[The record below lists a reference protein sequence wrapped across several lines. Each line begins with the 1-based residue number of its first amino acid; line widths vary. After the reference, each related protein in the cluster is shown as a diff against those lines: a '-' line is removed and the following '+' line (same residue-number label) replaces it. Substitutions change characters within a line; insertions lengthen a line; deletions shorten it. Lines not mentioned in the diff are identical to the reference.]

1 MTEDINEGL
10 DFCEITF
17 AVPAQQFG
25 ITCSLSTEEALPV
38 VTEFALRVIHVCDAM
53 TPKQLEE
60 YFGFGQ
66 AEIAAVIHTLLSE
79 RLVAW
84 VEDSLELTPYAQA
97 RFIDSPDGIPRF
109 FTIKDYSAD
118 LVFDLMSFVPS
129 QGIKDRV
136 NRVGTLMELAPK
148 GSERESRTKVEAEK
162 SFQEHF
168 HRVYSGRRAE
178 IYKISDI
185 EAGERF
191 YIALSCRFSID
202 VKDGTEVRRVL
213 SDPSFDNR
221 LEISSAI
228 SKVLS
233 AVEPPENLGF
243 GEFQDYFEGMS
254 ISQYMAGKS
263 FDLTGYLRDVHLRP
277 QFRHTGNTVPIIGGL
292 HLESNRT
299 LFLSKL
305 KDDVEHSAGFAYWL
319 APENRYWSR
328 SRSVNGL
335 VRSITQHLKKANTTA
350 EATGDLV
357 NKSLMKVLIQ
367 NPSMEDRELANV
379 YENAFPS
386 LFVTKSS
393 IMGGRVEVLL
403 YPGRAM
409 CALYHYRIENSP
421 MAVPIGVLSTD
432 PANLLKA
439 SELLTRAC
447 NAENVFKLDHKGAR
461 TAAVHKDFEF
471 ILSTRNRENTGLS
484 GGSEPLT

>member
-1 MTEDINEGL
+1 MPEDINEGL

-38 VTEFALRVIHVCDAM
+38 VTEFALRVIHVCETM

-66 AEIAAVIHTLLSE
+66 PEIAAIVHTLLSE
-79 RLVAW
+79 RLVMW
-84 VEDSLELTPYAQA
+84 VEDSLELTPYARA

-109 FTIKDYSAD
+109 FTIKDFSAD

-129 QGIKDRV
+129 QGNKDRV
-136 NRVGTLMELAPK
+136 NRVGTLMGLTPRDLQK
-148 GSERESRTKVEAEK
+148 ESRTKVEAER

-168 HRVYSGRRAE
+168 HRVYSGSRAE
-178 IYKISDI
+178 IYKISDV

-202 VKDGTEVRRVL
+202 VKDGIEVRRVL

-233 AVEPPENLGF
+233 SVDPSENPDLA
-243 GEFQDYFEGMS
+243 EFEKYFSGTS
-254 ISQYMAGKS
+254 ISQYLAGSS
-263 FDLTGYLRDVHLRP
+263 FDLTGYLRDVHLKP
-277 QFRHTGNTVPIIGGL
+277 QTRHIGDTIPIVGGL

-305 KDDVEHSAGFAYWL
+305 KDHDDSVAGFAYWL
-319 APENRYWSR
+319 APQNRYWSR
-328 SRSVNGL
+328 SRFVNGF
-335 VRSITQHLKKANTTA
+335 VRSITGYLKKASTA
-350 EATGDLV
+350 SEGASDLV
-357 NKSLMKVLIQ
+357 NKSLMRVLLQ
-367 NPSMEDRELANV
+367 NPQMEDRELANI

-386 LFVTKSS
+386 LFITRAS
-393 IMGGRVEVLL
+393 IMSGRVELLL
-403 YPGRAM
+403 YPGRVM

-421 MAVPIGVLSTD
+421 MAIPIGILSTD
-432 PANLLKA
+432 PGQLLRA

-447 NAENVFKLDHKGAR
+447 GEQDIYRLDHKGQR
-461 TAAVHKDFEF
+461 SMAVHKDFEF
-471 ILSTRNRENTGLS
+471 IPQVQADENA
-484 GGSEPLT
+484 

>member
-1 MTEDINEGL
+1 MSEDINQGV

-38 VTEFALRVIHVCDAM
+38 VTEFALRVIHVCETM

-66 AEIAAVIHTLLSE
+66 PEIAAVVHTLVSE
-79 RLVAW
+79 RLVTW
-84 VEDSLELTPYAQA
+84 VEDSLELTPYARA

-109 FTIKDYSAD
+109 FTIKDFSAD

-129 QGIKDRV
+129 QGTKDRV
-136 NRVGTLMELAPK
+136 NRVGTLMGLAPK
-148 GSERESRTKVEAEK
+148 DLERESRTKVEAER

-178 IYKISDI
+178 IYKISDV
-185 EAGERF
+185 EAGARF

-233 AVEPPENLGF
+233 AVEPSENPNF
-243 GEFQDYFEGMS
+243 AEFADYFSGTLMG
-254 ISQYMAGKS
+254 QYQAGIS
-263 FDLTGYLRDVHLRP
+263 FDLTGYLRDVHIRP
-277 QFRHTGNTVPIIGGL
+277 LDRHTGDTVPIIGGL

-299 LFLSKL
+299 LLLSKL
-305 KDDVEHSAGFAYWL
+305 KDHDEAAPGFAYWL

-328 SRSVNGL
+328 SRFVNGF
-335 VRSITQHLKKANTTA
+335 VRSITQHLKRARTTA
-350 EATGDLV
+350 EGASDPV
-357 NKSLMKVLIQ
+357 NKSLMRVLIQ

-393 IMGGRVEVLL
+393 MMGGRVELL
-403 YPGRAM
+403 IYPGRVM
-409 CALYHYRIENSP
+409 CALYHYRVENSP
-421 MAVPIGVLSTD
+421 MAIPIGVLSINPD
-432 PANLLKA
+432 HLLKA

-447 NAENVFKLDHKGAR
+447 AEQNVFRLDHKGQR
-461 TAAVHKDFEF
+461 SMAVHDDFEF
-471 ILSTRNRENTGLS
+471 IPQVEADENA
-484 GGSEPLT
+484 

>member
-1 MTEDINEGL
+1 MPENPNEGL

-53 TPKQLEE
+53 TPKQLED

-66 AEIAAVIHTLLSE
+66 AEIAAVVHTLLSE

-84 VEDSLELTPYAQA
+84 AEESLELTPYARA

-129 QGIKDRV
+129 QGIKDRAK
-136 NRVGTLMELAPK
+136 RVATLMELSPRDL
-148 GSERESRTKVEAEK
+148 ERESRTKVEAEK

-178 IYKISDI
+178 IYKISDV

-202 VKDGTEVRRVL
+202 VKDGIEVRRVL
-213 SDPSFDNR
+213 SDPTFDNR

-233 AVEPPENLGF
+233 AVEPSENPGF
-243 GEFQDYFEGMS
+243 TEFQHYFGDTL
-254 ISQYMAGKS
+254 IGQYLTGES
-263 FDLTGYLRDVHLRP
+263 FDPPGYLRDVHLKP
-277 QFRHTGNTVPIIGGL
+277 QVRHSGDTVPIIGAL
-292 HLESNRT
+292 HLELNRT
-299 LFLSKL
+299 LLLSHI
-305 KDDVEHSAGFAYWL
+305 KDQSESIASFAYWL
-319 APENRYWSR
+319 APQNRYWSR
-328 SRSVNGL
+328 SRFINGF
-335 VRSITQHLKKANTTA
+335 VRSITQHLKKSNATA
-350 EATGDLV
+350 EGASDLV
-357 NKSLMKVLIQ
+357 NKTLMKVLMQ
-367 NPSMEDRELANV
+367 NPSMDDRELTNI
-379 YENAFPS
+379 YEGTFPS

-393 IMGGRVEVLL
+393 IMGGRVELL
-403 YPGRAM
+403 VYPGRVM
-409 CALYHYRIENSP
+409 CALYHYRAENSP
-421 MAVPIGVLSTD
+421 MAIPIGVLSTN
-432 PANLLKA
+432 PEQLLKA
-439 SELLTRAC
+439 TELFSRAC
-447 NAENVFKLDHKGAR
+447 ADQNVMKLDHKGHS
-461 TAAVHKDFEF
+461 TPAVHKDFEF
-471 ILSTRNRENTGLS
+471 IPDLEIRADA
-484 GGSEPLT
+484 

>member
-1 MTEDINEGL
+1 MSEDINEGL

-38 VTEFALRVIHVCDAM
+38 VTEFALRVVHVCEAM

-66 AEIAAVIHTLLSE
+66 AEIAAVVHTLLSE

-84 VEDSLELTPYAQA
+84 VEDSLELTPYARA

-109 FTIKDYSAD
+109 FKIKDFSAD

-129 QGIKDRV
+129 QGTKDRV

-148 GSERESRTKVEAEK
+148 DVQRESRTKVEAER

-178 IYKISDI
+178 IYKISDV

-233 AVEPPENLGF
+233 AVDPSENPDL
-243 GEFQDYFEGMS
+243 GEFEEYFSGS
-254 ISQYMAGKS
+254 LIGQYLTGNS
-263 FDLTGYLRDVHLRP
+263 FDLAGYVRDVHLKP
-277 QFRHTGNTVPIIGGL
+277 QTRYTGDTIPIIGSL

-299 LFLSKL
+299 LLLSKL
-305 KDDVEHSAGFAYWL
+305 KNDEDSGPGSAYWL
-319 APENRYWSR
+319 APQNRYWSR
-328 SRSVNGL
+328 SRFVNGL
-335 VRSITQHLKKANTTA
+335 VRVITGFLKKGNTGPDGVNDQA
-350 EATGDLV
+350 

-367 NPSMEDRELANV
+367 APRMDDREVANV
-379 YENAFPS
+379 YENTFPS
-386 LFVTKSS
+386 LFITTTS
-393 IMGGRVEVLL
+393 IMSGRVELLL
-403 YPGRAM
+403 YPGRVM
-409 CALYHYRIENSP
+409 CALYHYRVENSP
-421 MAVPIGVLSTD
+421 MAIPIGILSSN
-432 PANLLKA
+432 PEHLARA
-439 SELLTRAC
+439 SELFTRAC
-447 NAENVFKLDHKGAR
+447 AEQHVYKLDHKGGR
-461 TAAVHKDFEF
+461 TLALHKDFEF
-471 ILSTRNRENTGLS
+471 IPQVQTHETK
-484 GGSEPLT
+484 